1 MPGAKPDYGAK
12 SYSAWYTPRLAKDK
26 FDERQTALARINT
39 DGDLEKAKEWNGRA
53 RRRFQSAF
61 DRLSDESKRSYQ
73 SSARHF
79 GKYLGIRQA
88 KVSEIVAR
96 LISLSYIE
104 ASTLVE
110 EYMAWMQE
118 EEELSPNTINLRL
131 AALRFFVDTS
141 RRVGWV
147 EWKLDV
153 KGVKA
158 GTVKDTSGPNPKEF
172 RRILR
177 VVQKAMGKTAA
188 RNKLMVYMLSFMGLR
203 ITSVLSLDYENIDF
217 KKRRF
222 KVRWKGKGPT
232 VLVWRPAGPMVISA
246 LEEWLEQRGRHEG
259 PIFTNFDPGRKG
271 TGRLTRRSAE
281 RIVAEIGVEAGTD
294 KRLHPHAF
302 RHFHATDNLEA
313 TDGNTRKVMKSTGHT
328 NIKTIEH
335 YDDDRKDDARDVTED
350 MERRWLGASLDEAEE
365 ELEEEEDDFEE
376 EEEEEKAPKRKR
388 RKGVVSSHEAVENP
402 VEYDRI
408 STGIE
413 ALDVV
418 LGGGLVPGSLILL
431 GGYPGIGKSTLA
443 RQAAKGVCTSTIG
456 SKVLYASGEEP
467 TDQIAEQL
475 KRIKAFHKNLLLFSD
490 RSINEITEVAEEEE
504 VDVLIVDSVSTVA
517 VDDVSKKP
525 GSITQVKAVGQ
536 FLMDWAKGTGSD
548 DGKDEDDEDDE
559 DDEYERRGSGIP
571 VIIVSHVDKKGQ
583 IAGPKALEHYVDA
596 VFIFEGQRNL
606 KPRILSA
613 EKNRFGSTTKMAF
626 FDMTKRGLVEKE
638 PPPGMADDFEED
650 DDDEGEEEHFEV
662 GDPE

>member
-1 MPGAKPDYGAK
+1 MPGTLPECGAK
-12 SYSAWYTPRLAKDK
+12 SYSPWYTPRLAKSRFED
-26 FDERQTALARINT
+26 RQTALAKINT
-39 DGDLEKAKEWNGRA
+39 DGDVEKAKEWNARA

-79 GKYLGIRQA
+79 GKYIGVRQA

-110 EYMAWMQE
+110 EYITWMQE
-118 EEELSPNTINLRL
+118 EEELSPNTINIRL

-153 KGVKA
+153 KGVKG
-158 GTVKDTSGPNPKEF
+158 GTVKDTSGPSPKEF

-177 VVQKAMGKTAA
+177 VVQQATGKTAA
-188 RNKLMVYMLSFMGLR
+188 RNKLLVYMLAFMGLR
-203 ITSVLSLDYENIDF
+203 ITSALSLNYENIDF
-217 KKRRF
+217 NKRRL

-232 VLVWRPAGPMVISA
+232 VLVWRPAGPMVFNA
-246 LEEWLEQRGRHEG
+246 LEEWIEQRGRHEG
-259 PIFTNFDPGRKG
+259 AIFTSFDPGKKG

-281 RIVAEIGVEAGTD
+281 RIVAEIGIEAGTE
-294 KRLHPHAF
+294 KRLHPHGF

-313 TDGNTRKVMKSTGHT
+313 TNGNTRKVMKSTGHT

-335 YDDDRKDDARDVTED
+335 YDDDRKDDAREVTED
-350 MERRWLGASLDEAEE
+350 MESRWLGRSLDEAEA
-365 ELEEEEDDFEE
+365 ELEDDEFEEDDDEPEE
-376 EEEEEKAPKRKR
+376 DEEPR
-388 RKGVVSSHEAVENP
+388 RPRRAGVVSASEAVENP

-408 STGIE
+408 STGM
-413 ALDVV
+413 DGMDRV

-443 RQAAKGVCTSTIG
+443 RQIGKGICAINPG
-456 SKVLYASGEEP
+456 AKVLYASGEEP
-467 TDQIAEQL
+467 TNQIAEAL
-475 KRIKAFHKNLLLFSD
+475 KRIRAVHKNLLLFSG
-490 RSINEITEVAEEEE
+490 RSIDTIAEIAEEES
-504 VDVLIVDSVSTVA
+504 VDALIVDSVSTVA
-517 VDDVSKKP
+517 VDEVNKKP
-525 GSITQVKAVGQ
+525 GSVTQVKAVGQ

-548 DGKDEDDEDDE
+548 DDEEE
-559 DDEYERRGSGIP
+559 VEGSGIP
-571 VIIVSHVDKKGQ
+571 IIIVSHVDKKGQ

-606 KPRILSA
+606 KPRILSQ
-613 EKNRFGSTTKMAF
+613 EKNRFGNTTRMAF
-626 FDMTKRGLVEKE
+626 FDMTKRGLVEKD
-638 PPPGMADDFEED
+638 PPAGLGEEFDED
-650 DDDEGEEEHFEV
+650 DEEELE
-662 GDPE
+662 DPQDD